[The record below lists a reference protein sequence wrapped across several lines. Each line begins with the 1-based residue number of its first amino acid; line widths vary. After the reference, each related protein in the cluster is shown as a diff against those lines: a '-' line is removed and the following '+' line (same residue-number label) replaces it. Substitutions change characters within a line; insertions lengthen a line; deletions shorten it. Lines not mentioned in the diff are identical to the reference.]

1 MNITEL
7 PPDFLL
13 ILHPC
18 PEKNLVAL
26 AISPLETESPIQVA
40 KQNVDYHVPFIL
52 VTAGEMVSGYT
63 PDFSNP
69 DGYGLGPDRF
79 KFEMARDCAERGSVD
94 RSEHLSV
101 ALHYAD
107 RILNSEGTGEL

>member
-1 MNITEL
+1 MKVSEL
-7 PPDFLL
+7 DPSTLL
-13 ILHPC
+13 IVSPC
-18 PEKNLVAL
+18 VENTFRILVP
-26 AISPLETESPIQVA
+26 SPLELQSPIQVA

-107 RILNSEGTGEL
+107 RILNS